1 MDFKIKTNHSID
13 SKTHGNNLPQ
23 RNRFS
28 STFLFTFINERNEAE
43 EKKQILS
50 ENPTWK
56 FEFYYA
62 THQQFSSIKVGF

>member
-1 MDFKIKTNHSID
+1 M
-13 SKTHGNNLPQ
+13 HGNNLPQ

-62 THQQFSSIKVGF
+62 TH